1 MCNDAYRRSHE
12 LLWGLLAKSYLWWRD
27 ASEERGYLEALYK
40 QREIGFRSSDSN
52 VPNFSPLIRLIWNMQ
67 ELGPAERVTISQ
79 WNKALQS
86 VHEHYAEHTDD
97 FRHNPEGN
105 LTAYIERQGGVVGLT
120 MSDSEY
126 ADDEE
131 PTHRSRRTSNNSTI
145 TAKSREE
152 IARHALTELKSQ
164 RTGVGSV
171 AVRDTVRV
179 KHCRAIIDVR

>member
-1 MCNDAYRRSHE
+1 
-12 LLWGLLAKSYLWWRD
+12 
-27 ASEERGYLEALYK
+27 
-40 QREIGFRSSDSN
+40 
-52 VPNFSPLIRLIWNMQ
+52 MQ